1 MLKHLGDILPEI
13 DGPRQVILVTCRHD
27 GKDNIITI
35 AWHMPTS
42 FHPSLYAISVG
53 TTRFS
58 HDMIKDSGV
67 FCVNFMPADQKMG
80 MEACGS
86 VSGRETDKFDVSGF
100 EKEECEKIDCPR
112 IKQSLGFLECEV
124 VGSIETGDHTIFI
137 GKGLFSKSTGTGKR
151 LFHITGSNYTT
162 SSD

>member
-1 MLKHLGDILPEI
+1 MPDI
-13 DGPRQVILVTCRHD
+13 DGPRQVILVTCRD
-27 GKDNIITI
+27 EGKDNIITL

-58 HDMIKDSGV
+58 HDMIKNSGA
-67 FCVNFMPADQKMG
+67 FCVNFMPADHKKG
-80 MEACGS
+80 MEVCGS
-86 VSGRETDKFDVSGF
+86 VSGRDADKFKESGF
-100 EKEECEKIDCPR
+100 EKEICEKIDCPR

-124 VGSIETGDHTIFI
+124 VESLETGDHTIFI
-137 GKGLFSKSTGTGKR
+137 GKVLRSELKGSAKR
-151 LFHITGSNYTT
+151 LYHITGSKYTT